1 MALPH
6 RLQSSRFELKYL
18 IDEMKAR
25 AIRDFARSYL
35 APDRHAPDTS
45 TGDYVVNSLYL
56 DNHDL
61 ALCRATMTGQ
71 RNRFKLRIRLYDNEP
86 TNPVFFEIKRRDANV
101 VLKRRAAVRREA
113 VDRLLRT
120 YQPRREDLMTF
131 TPEGFGALE
140 RFCELAA
147 SIRAYGQTYVYYW
160 REAYES
166 TDSNAVRL
174 TFDRDLQAAPFYG
187 PIGIPSGR
195 QRFAPRVSGVVLEL
209 KFTNR
214 FPKWMRQMVRAF
226 DLDRRSFAKY
236 VTCAQAL
243 RSPEAEFLLPFGRE
257 VKA

>member
-1 MALPH
+1 MALAH

-18 IDEMKAR
+18 IDEPRAR

-35 APDRHAPDTS
+35 APDKHAPDTP
-45 TGDYVVNSLYL
+45 TGDYLVNSLYL
-56 DNHDL
+56 DNQDL
-61 ALCRATMTGQ
+61 ALCRATLTGQ
-71 RNRFKLRIRLYDNEP
+71 RNRFKLRIRMYDDDP
-86 TNPVFFEIKRRDANV
+86 SSPVYFEIKRRDANV

-120 YQPRREDLMTF
+120 YHPRRTDLMTF
-131 TPEGFGALE
+131 TAEGFGALE

-147 SIRAYGQTYVYYW
+147 AIRGYAQAYVHYW

-166 TDSNAVRL
+166 TESNAVRL
-174 TFDRDLQAAPFYG
+174 TFDRNLQAAPFDG
-187 PIGIPSGR
+187 RLRIPPGR
-195 QRFAPRVSGVVLEL
+195 RRFAPRVAGVVLEL

-243 RSPEAEFLLPFGRE
+243 RSHEARIMVPHGWE
-257 VKA
+257 VNA

>member
-18 IDEMKAR
+18 INEMQAR

-35 APDRHAPDTS
+35 APDKHAPDTP
-45 TGDYVVNSLYL
+45 TRDYLINSLYL

-61 ALCRATMTGQ
+61 ALCRATLTGQ
-71 RNRFKLRIRLYDNEP
+71 RNRFKLRIRMYDDDP
-86 TNPVFFEIKRRDANV
+86 SRPVFFEIKRRDANV

-120 YQPRREDLMTF
+120 YRPRREDLLTF
-131 TPEGFGALE
+131 TAEELGALE

-166 TDSNAVRL
+166 TASNAVRL
-174 TFDRDLQAAPFYG
+174 TFDRNLQAAPFNG
-187 PIGIPSGR
+187 RLTIPSDR
-195 QRFAPRVSGVVLEL
+195 ERFAPRVGGVVLEL

-236 VTCAQAL
+236 VTCARAL
-243 RSPEAEFLLPFGRE
+243 RSDEARIALPLGRE
-257 VKA
+257 MRL